1 LSTPQIS
8 VFSSSYQLKAFLLC
22 SCALALLGPSEA
34 LAGDVTIASGTT
46 VTATQ
51 TLTDVGDTGT
61 VESGGTIDVTNQDGL
76 VLDNDDQTATNNG
89 TITVT
94 KTTTGVPNF
103 AGIGSNEDDA
113 TVHNNGS
120 ITTTGSRAFGIAGDG
135 NDFTVTNSGTITTT
149 GKESDAIFSL
159 GADSDITNSGTISTT
174 GEAAYG
180 INAEGDRPTVFNSGT
195 ITTTGDDAH
204 AIGTDED
211 EAKITNSGTISTTG
225 KSAYGINAEGDRPTV
240 LNSGTITTTG
250 DDAYAIDTDED
261 DAKITNTGTITTSGE
276 DADGFDSDGDDVT
289 LINTGVMTMSGR
301 LADGIDNDGDRAA
314 ITNSGTITVSG
325 EDANPIESSGDDV
338 SISNSG
344 TLRNTGTISGTDDD
358 VGHGIAV
365 DGDNV
370 TITNSGRIYST
381 NGSSIYV
388 DGSDA
393 TISLNEGTILQG
405 ALTFTD
411 PTTATLNYAA
421 GRTAILTFNG
431 LPATLTTAGLASST
445 NGNTVTILNPED
457 FRLDTVGQ
465 TFNAMTRAV
474 TGSIEQQMD
483 LNRLSGTS
491 FVATNGPA
499 PDQENS
505 TSIWVTPLGG
515 VLSRQGSDGFDH
527 AFGGLTTGAE
537 KTFAEGLAAGLAGG
551 FTIGR
556 TTSDGD
562 IHSASSYSIHAGG
575 YLSRS
580 WQATFAQFGLLG
592 GYLKSDEE
600 VTVLDNMVVG
610 GLQDLSIDYDYV
622 YVTPSARLGHA
633 FALSEGTLTPSARV
647 RYSGLWQTGS
657 AAEDVTGLSVSG
669 RSLHVLEL
677 RAQASYDHAPIIQ
690 NGGTLYL
697 SANAGIDGIFTLN
710 DSVDGTLQGAALNL
724 SVESDDAVL
733 RGFAAAD
740 AVWQVNDGTRF
751 LAGIEGGYDSADTLS
766 ASVRLGA
773 RISF

>member
-1 LSTPQIS
+1 MCSDRPLSNPKKYTYSHGGTLKQI
-8 VFSSSYQLKAFLLC
+8 LLC
-22 SCALALLGPSEA
+22 GCTLVLIGPGPGF
-34 LAGDVTIASGTT
+34 AGDITVASGTT
-46 VTATQ
+46 VTTTQ
-51 TLTDVGDTGT
+51 TLTGVGDTGT
-61 VESGGTIDVTNQDGL
+61 VESGGTIDVTDQDGL

-89 TITVT
+89 TIIVT
-94 KTTTGVPNF
+94 KTTTGTPNF

-113 TVHNNGS
+113 VVHNNGS

-135 NDFTVTNSGTITTT
+135 ADFKVTNSGNITTS
-149 GKESDAIFSL
+149 GEESDAILSL
-159 GADSDITNSGTISTT
+159 GADTDITNSGTISTT

-195 ITTTGDDAH
+195 ITTTGDDA
-204 AIGTDED
+204 
-211 EAKITNSGTISTTG
+211 
-225 KSAYGINAEGDRPTV
+225 
-240 LNSGTITTTG
+240 
-250 DDAYAIDTDED
+250 YAIDTDED
-261 DAKITNTGTITTSGE
+261 EAKITNTGTITTSGQ

-314 ITNSGTITVSG
+314 ITNSGTTTVSG
-325 EDANPIESSGDDV
+325 EDANPLESNGDDV
-338 SISNSG
+338 TISNSG
-344 TLRNTGTISGTDDD
+344 TLRNTGTISGDHDS

-365 DGDNV
+365 VGDNV
-370 TITNSGRIYST
+370 TITNSGKVYST

-388 DGSDA
+388 DGSNA
-393 TISLNEGTILQG
+393 TVALNEGTILQG
-405 ALTFTD
+405 VLTFTD
-411 PTTATLNYAA
+411 PTSTTLNYAA
-421 GRTAILTFNG
+421 GRTAILTFSG
-431 LPATLTTAGLASST
+431 LPATLTTAGLASVT
-445 NGNTVTILNPED
+445 NGNTITILNPED
-457 FRLDTVGQ
+457 FRLDTVAQ
-465 TFNAMTRAV
+465 TFNTMTRAV
-474 TGSIEQQMD
+474 TGSLEQQMD
-483 LNRLSGTS
+483 LSRLGGMS

-499 PDQENS
+499 PDIENS
-505 TSIWVTPLGG
+505 TSLWVTPLGG

-527 AFGGLTTGAE
+527 AFGGLTAGVE

-575 YLSRS
+575 YLGRS

-592 GYLKSDEE
+592 GYLKSDED
-600 VTVLDNMVVG
+600 VTVLNNMVVG

-647 RYSGLWQTGS
+647 RYSGLWQTGD
-657 AAEDVTGLSVSG
+657 ADEGVTGLSVSG

-677 RAQASYDHAPIIQ
+677 RAQATYDHAPILQ

-697 SANAGIDGIFTLN
+697 SANAGIDGSFTLT

-724 SVESDDAVL
+724 SVDSDDAVL

>member
-1 LSTPQIS
+1 MCSDRPLSTPQIS

-94 KTTTGVPNF
+94 KTTTGTPNL

-135 NDFTVTNSGTITTT
+135 NDFTVTNSGIITTT

-159 GADSDITNSGTISTT
+159 GADSDITNSGTISTS
-174 GEAAYG
+174 GESAYG
-180 INAEGDRPTVFNSGT
+180 INAEGDRPTVF
-195 ITTTGDDAH
+195 
-204 AIGTDED
+204 
-211 EAKITNSGTISTTG
+211 
-225 KSAYGINAEGDRPTV
+225 
-240 LNSGTITTTG
+240 NSGTITTTG

-289 LINTGVMTMSGR
+289 LINTGVMIMSGR

-537 KTFAEGLAAGLAGG
+537 KTFAEGLAAGLAGAERPA
-551 FTIGR
+551 T
-556 TTSDGD
+556 
-562 IHSASSYSIHAGG
+562 
-575 YLSRS
+575 
-580 WQATFAQFGLLG
+580 ATFTRPPATA
-592 GYLKSDEE
+592 S
-600 VTVLDNMVVG
+600 
-610 GLQDLSIDYDYV
+610 
-622 YVTPSARLGHA
+622 TPAAISAGPGRRPLPNLA
-633 FALSEGTLTPSARV
+633 C
-647 RYSGLWQTGS
+647 W
-657 AAEDVTGLSVSG
+657 AA
-669 RSLHVLEL
+669 
-677 RAQASYDHAPIIQ
+677 I
-690 NGGTLYL
+690 
-697 SANAGIDGIFTLN
+697 
-710 DSVDGTLQGAALNL
+710 
-724 SVESDDAVL
+724 
-733 RGFAAAD
+733 
-740 AVWQVNDGTRF
+740 
-751 LAGIEGGYDSADTLS
+751 
-766 ASVRLGA
+766 
-773 RISF
+773 

>member
-1 LSTPQIS
+1 MA
-8 VFSSSYQLKAFLLC
+8 QLG
-22 SCALALLGPSEA
+22 SGEVLAS
-34 LAGDVTIASGTT
+34 DITVASGST
-46 VTATQ
+46 VTTKQ

-94 KTTTGVPNF
+94 KTTTGTPNL

-135 NDFTVTNSGTITTT
+135 NDFTVTNSGIITTT

-159 GADSDITNSGTISTT
+159 GTDSEITNSGTISTT

-180 INAEGDRPTVFNSGT
+180 INAEGDRPTV
-195 ITTTGDDAH
+195 
-204 AIGTDED
+204 
-211 EAKITNSGTISTTG
+211 
-225 KSAYGINAEGDRPTV
+225 
-240 LNSGTITTTG
+240 LNSGAITTTG

-325 EDANPIESSGDDV
+325 EDANPIESNGDDV

-515 VLSRQGSDGFDH
+515 VLSRQGSDSFDH
-527 AFGGLTTGAE
+527 AFGGLSAGAE
-537 KTFAEGLAAGLAGG
+537 KTFTEGLTAGIAGG
-551 FTIGR
+551 FTLGR

-600 VTVLDNMVVG
+600 VTVLNNMVVG

-657 AAEDVTGLSVSG
+657 ATEDVTGLSVSS

-677 RAQASYDHAPIIQ
+677 RAQATYDHAPIIQ

-697 SANAGIDGIFTLN
+697 GAKAGIDGIFTLN

-724 SVESDDAVL
+724 SVDSDDAVL

-766 ASVRLGA
+766 ASVRLAA

>member
-1 LSTPQIS
+1 MCSDRPLPTQTKSALQHRR
-8 VFSSSYQLKAFLLC
+8 QLKAFLLC
-22 SCALALLGPSEA
+22 SCALVLLGPEKG
-34 LAGDVTIASGTT
+34 LAGDITIGTGTT
-46 VTATQ
+46 VTTTQ

-61 VESGGTIDVTNQDGL
+61 VESGGTIDVTDQDGL

-94 KTTTGVPNF
+94 KTTIGTPNF

-135 NDFTVTNSGTITTT
+135 DDFTVTNSGTITTT
-149 GKESDAIFSL
+149 GKESDAILSL
-159 GADSDITNSGTISTT
+159 GADTDITNSGTISTT
-174 GEAAYG
+174 GEA
-180 INAEGDRPTVFNSGT
+180 
-195 ITTTGDDAH
+195 
-204 AIGTDED
+204 
-211 EAKITNSGTISTTG
+211 
-225 KSAYGINAEGDRPTV
+225 AYGINAEGDRPTV

-261 DAKITNTGTITTSGE
+261 DAKITNTGTITTTGE
-276 DADGFDSDGDDVT
+276 DADGFDSDGDDVI
-289 LINTGVMTMSGR
+289 LINTGVMTMSGT

-325 EDANPIESSGDDV
+325 EDANPIESNGDDV
-338 SISNSG
+338 TISNSG
-344 TLRNTGTISGTDDD
+344 TLRNTGTISGDHDD

-370 TITNSGRIYST
+370 TITNSGEIYSS

-393 TISLNEGTILQG
+393 TVTLNNGTILQG
-405 ALTFTD
+405 VLTFTD

-421 GRTAILTFNG
+421 GRTAILTFSSIPG
-431 LPATLTTAGLASST
+431 TLTTAGLTSAT
-445 NGNTVTILNPED
+445 NGNTITILNPDD
-457 FRLDTVGQ
+457 FRLDTVAQ
-465 TFNAMTRAV
+465 TFNTMTRAV
-474 TGSIEQQMD
+474 TGSLEQQMD
-483 LNRLSGTS
+483 LNRLGGTS

-499 PDQENS
+499 PEEQN
-505 TSIWVTPLGG
+505 TTALWVTPLGG

-527 AFGGLTTGAE
+527 TFGGITAGAE
-537 KTFAEGLAAGLAGG
+537 KTFAEGLAAGVAGG
-551 FTIGR
+551 FTVGR

-600 VTVLDNMVVG
+600 VTVLNNMVVG

-647 RYSGLWQTGS
+647 RYSGLWQTGD
-657 AAEDVTGLSVSG
+657 ADETATGLSVSG

-677 RAQASYDHAPIIQ
+677 RAQATYDHAPIVQ

-724 SVESDDAVL
+724 SVDDDDAVL

-740 AVWQVNDGTRF
+740 AVWQVNDGTKF

-773 RISF
+773 KISF

>member
-1 LSTPQIS
+1 MSNPKKYTYSHGGTLKQI
-8 VFSSSYQLKAFLLC
+8 LLC
-22 SCALALLGPSEA
+22 GCTLVLIGPGPGF
-34 LAGDVTIASGTT
+34 AGDITVASGTT
-46 VTATQ
+46 VTTTQ
-51 TLTDVGDTGT
+51 TLTGVGDTGT
-61 VESGGTIDVTNQDGL
+61 VESGGTIDVTDQDGL

-89 TITVT
+89 TIIVT
-94 KTTTGVPNF
+94 KTTTGTPNF

-113 TVHNNGS
+113 VVHNNGS

-135 NDFTVTNSGTITTT
+135 ADFKVTNSGNITTS
-149 GKESDAIFSL
+149 GEESDAILSL
-159 GADSDITNSGTISTT
+159 GADTDITNSGTISTT

-195 ITTTGDDAH
+195 ITTTGDDA
-204 AIGTDED
+204 
-211 EAKITNSGTISTTG
+211 
-225 KSAYGINAEGDRPTV
+225 
-240 LNSGTITTTG
+240 
-250 DDAYAIDTDED
+250 YAIDTDED
-261 DAKITNTGTITTSGE
+261 EAKITNTGTITTSGE

-325 EDANPIESSGDDV
+325 EDANPLESNGDDV
-338 SISNSG
+338 TISNSG
-344 TLRNTGTISGTDDD
+344 TLRNTGTISGDHDN

-365 DGDNV
+365 VGDNV
-370 TITNSGRIYST
+370 TITNSGKIYST

-388 DGSDA
+388 DGSNTTVA
-393 TISLNEGTILQG
+393 LNEGTILQG
-405 ALTFTD
+405 VLTFTD
-411 PTTATLNYAA
+411 PTSTTLNYAA
-421 GRTAILTFNG
+421 GRTAILTFSG
-431 LPATLTTAGLASST
+431 LPATLTIAGLVSAT
-445 NGNTVTILNPED
+445 NGNTITILNPED
-457 FRLDTVGQ
+457 FRLDTVAQ
-465 TFNAMTRAV
+465 TFNTMTRAV
-474 TGSIEQQMD
+474 TGSVEQQMD
-483 LNRLSGTS
+483 LSRLGSTS

-499 PDQENS
+499 PDFENS
-505 TSIWVTPLGG
+505 TSLWVTPLGG

-527 AFGGLTTGAE
+527 AFGGLTAGVE

-575 YLSRS
+575 YLGRS

-592 GYLKSDEE
+592 GYLKSGED
-600 VTVLDNMVVG
+600 VTVLNNMVVG

-647 RYSGLWQTGS
+647 RYSGLWQTGN
-657 AAEDVTGLSVSG
+657 ADEGVTGLSVSG

-677 RAQASYDHAPIIQ
+677 RAQATYDHAPILQ

-697 SANAGIDGIFTLN
+697 SANAGIDGSFTLT

-724 SVESDDAVL
+724 SVDSDDAVL